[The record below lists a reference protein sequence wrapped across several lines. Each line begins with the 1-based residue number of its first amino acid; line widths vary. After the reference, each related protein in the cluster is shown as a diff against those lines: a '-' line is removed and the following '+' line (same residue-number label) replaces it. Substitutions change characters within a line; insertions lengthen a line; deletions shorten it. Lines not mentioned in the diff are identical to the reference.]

1 VTAVLIALWC
11 GCVVGFLAG
20 SALGT
25 YRAMRHTARVLDLI
39 DDPISRDH
47 IAKAFEVAR

>member
-1 VTAVLIALWC
+1 LPAGHDGDHQCNIEEI
-11 GCVVGFLAG
+11 LAG